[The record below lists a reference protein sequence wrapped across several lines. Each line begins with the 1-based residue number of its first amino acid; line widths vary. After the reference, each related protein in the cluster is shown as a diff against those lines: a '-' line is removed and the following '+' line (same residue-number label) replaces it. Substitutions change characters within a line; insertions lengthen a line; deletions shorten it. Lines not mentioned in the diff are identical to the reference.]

1 MNLETLNDKQK
12 QAVLEKGNVLV
23 IAGAG
28 TGKTRVLTS
37 RIAYYIK
44 QGINQ
49 ENIFAFTF
57 TNKAASEM
65 KSRLAKL
72 LNNVPR
78 CNISTFHSFFFQ
90 ELNMNAL
97 LIGFEYPISIIDSD
111 DKLKIIR
118 KIIEEENL
126 DLKDSEVLRYISN
139 IKNHIINDYKNLEES
154 ISVGLVFNRLQ
165 EELKKIN
172 RMDFDDILYYY
183 DKLIDSD
190 PEYLQEEREEFKYVL
205 IDESQD
211 MNQIQYEIISKL
223 CKKSKSLFLVGDQD
237 QCIYAFRGSNLEI
250 INRFLLDFK
259 AKTIILEENY
269 RSTKNI
275 LESANKLIKFNNLR
289 IDKNLF
295 TSNEEDNHK
304 IFYRGFHTSHE
315 EANYIANLV
324 VRLKEVG
331 YQDKD
336 ICILYRNNMI
346 SNPIEKELIKKN
358 LSFTTYGSYPF
369 FMHKEIKSLINH
381 YRFCFN
387 PNDDL
392 ALEMIINYPVKRL
405 TEKELQDV
413 KTDSQNKRI
422 PLYVALK
429 TIKLDVYT
437 QLTELKNLFEN
448 LTPKEFISLL
458 LNRLNLIGYLSKE
471 KNPKNKITRVL
482 EFKTYMEEIPEAN
495 HIEETKNL
503 INNIYLQNTKEKQK
517 DTISLMTIHQAKG
530 LEFKAVILCGCNQ
543 GILPSSKSIDIN
555 NEEERRLFYVAITRA
570 KERLFLTS
578 SQRRF
583 MNGKFNFYSP
593 SNFLLEM
600 GIV

>member
-111 DKLKIIR
+111 DELKIIR

-154 ISVGLVFNRLQ
+154 ISVGLVFNKLQ

-295 TSNEEDNHK
+295 TSNEEENHK

-387 PNDDL
+387 LNDDL

-405 TEKELQDV
+405 TEKEFQDA
-413 KTDSQNKRI
+413 KTNSQNKRI
-422 PLYVALK
+422 PLYVSLK

-458 LNRLNLIGYLSKE
+458 INRINLIEYLSKE
-471 KNPKNKITRVL
+471 KNPKNKISRVL

-503 INNIYLQNTKEKQK
+503 INNIYLQNTKDKQK

-583 MNGKFNFYSP
+583 INGKFNFYSP

>member
-111 DKLKIIR
+111 DELKIIR

-154 ISVGLVFNRLQ
+154 ISVGLVFNKLQ

-295 TSNEEDNHK
+295 TSNEEENHK
-304 IFYRGFHTSHE
+304 IY
-315 EANYIANLV
+315 
-324 VRLKEVG
+324 
-331 YQDKD
+331 
-336 ICILYRNNMI
+336 
-346 SNPIEKELIKKN
+346 
-358 LSFTTYGSYPF
+358 
-369 FMHKEIKSLINH
+369 
-381 YRFCFN
+381 
-387 PNDDL
+387 
-392 ALEMIINYPVKRL
+392 
-405 TEKELQDV
+405 
-413 KTDSQNKRI
+413 NK
-422 PLYVALK
+422 
-429 TIKLDVYT
+429 
-437 QLTELKNLFEN
+437 
-448 LTPKEFISLL
+448 
-458 LNRLNLIGYLSKE
+458 
-471 KNPKNKITRVL
+471 
-482 EFKTYMEEIPEAN
+482 
-495 HIEETKNL
+495 
-503 INNIYLQNTKEKQK
+503 
-517 DTISLMTIHQAKG
+517 
-530 LEFKAVILCGCNQ
+530 
-543 GILPSSKSIDIN
+543 
-555 NEEERRLFYVAITRA
+555 
-570 KERLFLTS
+570 
-578 SQRRF
+578 
-583 MNGKFNFYSP
+583 
-593 SNFLLEM
+593 
-600 GIV
+600 